1 MNELSGVGYAKFSE
15 RCGGELT
22 RGNEKKK
29 SITEGRFGVARNKI
43 NANYAESVSRR
54 PPRREEH
61 PEEHVC
67 QCQ

>member
-1 MNELSGVGYAKFSE
+1 MNELSGVGYAEFSE

-29 SITEGRFGVARNKI
+29 SITEGRFGVPRNNVKT
-43 NANYAESVSRR
+43 NYAKSVSLR

-61 PEEHVC
+61 PEEHVR
-67 QCQ
+67 Q